1 MMGVRHF
8 FGKHAYRLGIPL
20 FFSPLQRAL
29 LLSRGIHPTSG
40 HDDGCVLLLHG
51 SSRNFDAHPPMIS
64 QSSAILY

>member
-29 LLSRGIHPTSG
+29 LLSRGIHPTGG
-40 HDDGCVLLLHG
+40 HDDGCVPFLHG